1 MKIGEFVKRCQTT
14 KDTIRYY
21 EELTLIK
28 PDTSTTYKDY
38 NQKNIDDFP
47 TIKEMQSL
55 GLSLKVIQGLFVVK
69 RMNGCGSQ
77 SLIHD
82 VTDELNKQED
92 ILREEEKKIRDQ
104 HMHLRALIVELQSLN
119 KE

>member
-21 EELTLIK
+21 EELALIK
-28 PDTSTTYKDY
+28 PDTSTAYKDY
-38 NQKNIDDFP
+38 NQKNINDFQV
-47 TIKEMQSL
+47 IKEMQSL
-55 GLSLKVIQGLFVVK
+55 GLSLRVIQGLFKVK

-82 VTDELNKQED
+82 VTNALNKQED
-92 ILREEEKKIRDQ
+92 LLRKEEKRIRDQ
-104 HMHLRALIVELQSLN
+104 RMHLRTLIVELQSLN